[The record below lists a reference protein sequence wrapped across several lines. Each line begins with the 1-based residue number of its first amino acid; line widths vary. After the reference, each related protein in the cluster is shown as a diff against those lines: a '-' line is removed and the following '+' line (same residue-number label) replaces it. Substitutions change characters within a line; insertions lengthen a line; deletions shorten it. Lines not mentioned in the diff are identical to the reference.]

1 MKLNKYK
8 SNIWKEPSLSVV
20 RFSQHAVDEMPQ
32 TIDAL
37 QYLYEIVATLKEFNG
52 PKGSEKLR
60 QHLASFGVTGQMA
73 NQLLGK
79 MSGGERMRVALARM
93 TLNRRPHLILL
104 DEPTNHLDLE
114 AREALAQAI
123 QGFEGAV
130 VMVTHDQH
138 LITTSCQE
146 IWIVEEK
153 KVRTFKGNFEDYKR
167 ELKKK
172 MGW

>member
-1 MKLNKYK
+1 
-8 SNIWKEPSLSVV
+8 
-20 RFSQHAVDEMPQ
+20 
-32 TIDAL
+32 
-37 QYLYEIVATLKEFNG
+37 
-52 PKGSEKLR
+52 
-60 QHLASFGVTGQMA
+60 HLASFGVTGQMA

-138 LITTSCQE
+138 LITTSCQ
-146 IWIVEEK
+146 V
-153 KVRTFKGNFEDYKR
+153 
-167 ELKKK
+167 
-172 MGW
+172 

>member
-1 MKLNKYK
+1 C
-8 SNIWKEPSLSVV
+8 
-20 RFSQHAVDEMPQ
+20 
-32 TIDAL
+32 L
-37 QYLYEIVATLKEFNG
+37 Q
-52 PKGSEKLR
+52 
-60 QHLASFGVTGQMA
+60 
-73 NQLLGK
+73 
-79 MSGGERMRVALARM
+79 
-93 TLNRRPHLILL
+93 
-104 DEPTNHLDLE
+104 